1 MAAMECPYYV
11 LDVGMLKLLRR
22 SFRRQSHRRAMRVK
36 WVPMLATVEEDRGI
50 KRKRSI
56 SGASQ
61 AWVPSSGAQG
71 CTPTGSSLAL

>member
-11 LDVGMLKLLRR
+11 LDVDVLKLLRR

-50 KRKRSI
+50 KRKR
-56 SGASQ
+56 Q